1 MKFYI
6 NRECVDTKLR
16 GDAVC
21 CSVLILYE
29 SRVCTHKVYKGT
41 SLLGGND
48 WQGALWHCNTL
59 QHTATLWGGN
69 DLQAAPSDTAR
80 TRSPAAWRQ
89 ISFVGAVVL
98 QCVAVYSSGSWALYR
113 SPEVVSFVHQTP
125 ISIGFS
131 YCNKLDTL
139 RHAATHCD
147 TLQHTATHCS
157 RRLCVTDSDLYRL
170 VVHKTTLQH
179 TTEMR
184 YLLVHKAITSSAC
197 ARQDITY
204 LQCVAVPSCAQ
215 VCSSVILCIAVSF
228 CAPQHKMTLHHTC
241 SQDFTATRC
250 RCVVSCRAQEAL
262 VMSLLAHSVVL
273 CTSVLQ
279 CRLMLQC
286 TQWHYNT
293 LVHKKRHYILHKNLT
308 SRHANNNTLLLT
320 SSSHTTIPNS
330 WLLGSLTTIPIQQ
343 RARGLFLVVSQRRS
357 QISCS
362 KEQEDF
368 VLLQRVAVC
377 CSVLLQCVAVCCR
390 VLQQRTRG
398 CFFLTSSQKSD

>member
-1 MKFYI
+1 MAGS
-6 NRECVDTKLR
+6 TL
-16 GDAVC
+16 
-21 CSVLILYE
+21 
-29 SRVCTHKVYKGT
+29 
-41 SLLGGND
+41 
-48 WQGALWHCNTL
+48 TL
-59 QHTATLWGGN
+59 QHTATHCNTVGWQRFAGSSQRYSTN
-69 DLQAAPSDTAR
+69 E
-80 TRSPAAWRQ
+80 
-89 ISFVGAVVL
+89 ISR
-98 QCVAVYSSGSWALYR
+98 CVAADLVRGRCCVALYSSGSWALYR

-286 TQWHYNT
+286 TQ
-293 LVHKKRHYILHKNLT
+293 
-308 SRHANNNTLLLT
+308 
-320 SSSHTTIPNS
+320 
-330 WLLGSLTTIPIQQ
+330 
-343 RARGLFLVVSQRRS
+343 
-357 QISCS
+357 
-362 KEQEDF
+362 
-368 VLLQRVAVC
+368 
-377 CSVLLQCVAVCCR
+377 
-390 VLQQRTRG
+390 
-398 CFFLTSSQKSD
+398 